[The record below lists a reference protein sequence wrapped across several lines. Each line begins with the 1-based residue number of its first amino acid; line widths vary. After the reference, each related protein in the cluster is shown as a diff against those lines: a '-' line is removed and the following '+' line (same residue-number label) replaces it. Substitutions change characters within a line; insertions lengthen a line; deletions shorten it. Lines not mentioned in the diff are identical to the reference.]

1 MASMSDILT
10 TAQNIAQAING
21 VAQTYL
27 NVQGGINKADISTAT
42 LLKSEAGRV
51 ASVIVTTAGSAPG
64 AVYDGK
70 LATVTTNKLFV
81 IPNTTGIYVVNMP
94 ANYGIV
100 IAPGTGQ
107 VVAVGYS

>member
-27 NVQGGINKADISTAT
+27 SVQGAKNQADIATAT
-42 LLKSEAGRV
+42 LVKSSAGRV
-51 ASVIVTTAGSAPG
+51 ATIVVTTAGAVGSVYDANLATLTTNKIYTIPNVVGSYTVNMPTSYGIVVAPG
-64 AVYDGK
+64 A
-70 LATVTTNKLFV
+70 
-81 IPNTTGIYVVNMP
+81 
-94 ANYGIV
+94 
-100 IAPGTGQ
+100 GQ